1 MFRHCE
7 APGFLPLA
15 DTNRLLAESRLD
27 GFSTF
32 LFRTLSVRQTIEI
45 RRDRKPNRNVSQV
58 AIQVGVPTGNKAAR
72 RAYGTVIKH
81 LLPSASDRC
90 AVHTTSRLVHRF
102 SAVRSVPVH
111 VHSESTGHVTVTVQ
125 SVSVLRTN
133 QLCVHFN
140 NNAPNIRH
148 TQHHLFY
155 HISRHKHTITSTSA
169 PL

>member
-15 DTNRLLAESRLD
+15 DTNILLAASGLD

-32 LFRTLSVRQTIEI
+32 LFRTFSVRQTIEI

-72 RAYGTVIKH
+72 RAYGMVIKH
-81 LLPSASDRC
+81 LLPSASDCC
-90 AVHTTSRLVHRF
+90 AVHTASRLVHQF
-102 SAVRSVPVH
+102 SAVQSVPVH

-125 SVSVLRTN
+125 AELFS
-133 QLCVHFN
+133 QCLCGE
-140 NNAPNIRH
+140 
-148 TQHHLFY
+148 Q
-155 HISRHKHTITSTSA
+155 ISCVCTLIIKLQISDTHSIICFIT
-169 PL
+169 

>member
-15 DTNRLLAESRLD
+15 DTNMLLAASRLD

-32 LFRTLSVRQTIEI
+32 LFRTLSVRQTTEI

-72 RAYGTVIKH
+72 RAYGKVIKH

-90 AVHTTSRLVHRF
+90 AVHTTSRLVHQF

-125 SVSVLRTN
+125 SVQQIS
-133 QLCVHFN
+133 CVC
-140 NNAPNIRH
+140 
-148 TQHHLFY
+148 TLVELLQ
-155 HISRHKHTITSTSA
+155 ISDTRSIICFTT
-169 PL
+169 